1 MSFSQATRVELLPG
15 DESLVLASESL
26 LQVLSPQETAMLLH
40 YFHAGQLAQL
50 RDAIMAAA
58 EAAAPVQK
66 DKAAGKTAVGGS
78 RRPANI
84 GQPPSEHATAAAAPG
99 VADATPSDAVS

>member
-1 MSFSQATRVELLPG
+1 
-15 DESLVLASESL
+15 
-26 LQVLSPQETAMLLH
+26 
-40 YFHAGQLAQL
+40 
-50 RDAIMAAA
+50 MAAA

-66 DKAAGKTAVGGS
+66 DKAAGKTPVGGS

-99 VADATPSDAVS
+99 GADATPSAADAVS